1 MDYQN
6 SYKSTLKFADRIQES
21 ISQQKMPEMGKGL
34 ASRRKVQEEP
44 EDFDTIRGKYINF
57 VRDLFT
63 PTQDQMGIQE
73 EPWTADLEFPTA
85 GQSENLNYGSSQML
99 SGVYAGE
106 DLNYGSSQML
116 SGVYA
121 GDEKAVDNILAAL
134 KYKESSGNYSA
145 KNPKSTA
152 RGAYQFIDSTWR
164 SLTKQYGVGTEYSNA
179 QSAPDR
185 VQDAVAR
192 AYVKDILAQNDND
205 ITKVPLVWYTGNP
218 QGKLSEAGL
227 KANDGLTAEK
237 YQASWMRT
245 YKKIAEGK

>member
-21 ISQQKMPEMGKGL
+21 VSQQKMPEVGKGL

-85 GQSENLNYGSSQML
+85 GQS
-99 SGVYAGE
+99 E

>member
-21 ISQQKMPEMGKGL
+21 ISQQKMPEVGRGL

-85 GQSENLNYGSSQML
+85 GQS
-99 SGVYAGE
+99 E

-192 AYVKDILAQNDND
+192 AYVKDILAQNNND

>member
-21 ISQQKMPEMGKGL
+21 ISQQKMPEVGRGL

-57 VRDLFT
+57 VRDLFN

-85 GQSENLNYGSSQML
+85 GQSE
-99 SGVYAGE
+99 

-121 GDEKAVDNILAAL
+121 GDESVKAILDTI
-134 KYKESSGNYSA
+134 KQRESGNNYTI
-145 KNPKSTA
+145 KNPNASA
-152 RGAYQFIDSTWR
+152 SGAYQFIDSTWK
-164 SLTKQYGVGTEYSNA
+164 SLTNKYGIGKEYS
-179 QSAPDR
+179 SARKAPEA
-185 VQDAVAR
+185 VQDAVAT
-192 AYVKDILAQNDND
+192 AYVKEILADNKND
-205 ITKVPLVWYTGNP
+205 ITKVPVVWYTGNP
-218 QGKLSEAGL
+218 QGKMSE
-227 KANDGLTAEK
+227 KAIKLNNGLTAEK
-237 YQASWMRT
+237 YQASWMRA